1 MLHPSSGTSHWP
13 APGGGATIPAMRD
26 KSSRFR
32 SVVPGLLLFVLA
44 TSATLAGK
52 RVSVEF
58 DEAGDFST
66 YATFSFEVG
75 TPARRGEIQQRIE
88 AAVTRELA
96 ERGLRVAVEA
106 PDLLVLTHVLVD
118 RQSLDQLSDE
128 TYWEF
133 VTGVTGVDAY
143 DVGAGTLVVD
153 LVDPATNKVVWRG
166 IAVETVRESAAKI
179 ERKIDKIVGRLMR
192 NYPPHT
198 PAGDAAR

>member
-1 MLHPSSGTSHWP
+1 MCD
-13 APGGGATIPAMRD
+13 R
-26 KSSRFR
+26 SSRFR
-32 SVVPGLLLFVLA
+32 SVVPGLLLFLLA

-58 DEAGDFST
+58 DRAAEFST
-66 YATFSFEVG
+66 YATFGLEVG

-96 ERGLRVAVEA
+96 ERGLRVAAEA

-118 RQSLDQLSDE
+118 RQSLDRLSDE

-166 IAVETVRESAAKI
+166 IAVETVRGSAAKI
-179 ERKIDKIVGRLMR
+179 ERKIDKIVDRLMR
-192 NYPPHT
+192 NYPPAT